1 MKIFSK
7 VFCVICIVA
16 MFFSSVSCLAK
27 GKTKCEY
34 ESYPIDYVPIS
45 ETEHKVYWETWEYPI
60 VDGQRSSGRPLFD
73 GDNTS
78 IEEHEF
84 EDDVC
89 VYCGYVAGTE
99 VESWPKDVE
108 GFSSEAHI
116 VSGTGSDEDRS
127 SGADYEY
134 SGFEDT
140 TFGENED
147 ESEFSNLDVIGQ
159 IRSTDDLKDALEKIF
174 TVPVAIV
181 TIDVKMLDEL
191 DRFIE
196 NLTAEGSSIENGLE
210 NSVENSPLK
219 SVIFDKYSGFAL
231 TKNVFVEEVLARML
245 KASSDGCYVS
255 IAGVNDEVVDK
266 LLSLISKGAS
276 RNEFMNWL
284 SNFETKSVDNVDCY
298 CVDFVFCDNHSVL
311 TIEQYVFAVDD
322 GRLVDVLPVNS

>member
-1 MKIFSK
+1 MKILVTGGLGFIGSHT
-7 VFCVICIVA
+7 VVELLEDNYEVVVVDDLSN
-16 MFFSSVSCLAK
+16 SSPDVVDK
-27 GKTKCEY
+27 IKEITGKDFKFY
-34 ESYPIDYVPIS
+34 EA
-45 ETEHKVYWETWEYPI
+45 
-60 VDGQRSSGRPLFD
+60 
-73 GDNTS
+73 
-78 IEEHEF
+78 
-84 EDDVC
+84 DVC
-89 VYCGYVAGTE
+89 
-99 VESWPKDVE
+99 
-108 GFSSEAHI
+108 
-116 VSGTGSDEDRS
+116 
-127 SGADYEY
+127 
-134 SGFEDT
+134 
-140 TFGENED
+140 
-147 ESEFSNLDVIGQ
+147 
-159 IRSTDDLKDALEKIF
+159 DLDALEKIF
-174 TVPVAIV
+174 TVSVAIV

-196 NLTAEGSSIENGLE
+196 NLIAEGSSIENGLE

-255 IAGVNDEVVDK
+255 IAGVNDDVVDK